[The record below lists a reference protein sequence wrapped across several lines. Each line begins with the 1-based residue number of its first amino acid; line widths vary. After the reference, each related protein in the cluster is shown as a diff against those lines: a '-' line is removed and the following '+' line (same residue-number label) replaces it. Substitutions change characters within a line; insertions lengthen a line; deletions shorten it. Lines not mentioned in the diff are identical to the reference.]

1 MEPEK
6 RFLMFKEHRKWP
18 LGGSSVSALTYT
30 KGTKWWIDVITLP
43 CDPHLKF
50 TKEHFRFSLSF
61 FFLFAEIKKQ
71 PKENLFI
78 NVKNLTSSNEPRFS
92 GISQRI
98 RYDFFSR
105 KKNRFSY
112 INNRSD
118 SPDVWRYSFSWA
130 VFSSFGE
137 FSEGIFFRMLDGKEC
152 LAIDRRHRFTFL
164 HKWHLQ
170 ITLHE
175 QVRSAFVSFG
185 FVWIVRRFVLNF
197 A

>member
-1 MEPEK
+1 MTAWRIVRQCFDIHK
-6 RFLMFKEHRKWP
+6 
-18 LGGSSVSALTYT
+18 S
-30 KGTKWWIDVITLP
+30 TKWWIEVITLP

-98 RYDFFSR
+98 RYVFFTR
-105 KKNRFSY
+105 NQKKKKIRFSY

-130 VFSSFGE
+130 VFILPSVSFPKE
-137 FSEGIFFRMLDGKEC
+137 FFSYAGRQRMLGYRSTAPLYVSSQVAFTNHTSWVSSK
-152 LAIDRRHRFTFL
+152 RF
-164 HKWHLQ
+164 
-170 ITLHE
+170 
-175 QVRSAFVSFG
+175 
-185 FVWIVRRFVLNF
+185 RFVRFRLNRQAICF
-197 A
+197 KPRLTKRNFQ